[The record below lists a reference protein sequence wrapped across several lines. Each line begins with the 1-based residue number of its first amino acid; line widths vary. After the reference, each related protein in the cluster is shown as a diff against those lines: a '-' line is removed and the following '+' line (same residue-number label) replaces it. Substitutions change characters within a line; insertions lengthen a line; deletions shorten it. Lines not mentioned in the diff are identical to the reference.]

1 MNQVFE
7 NGWVARVICVLCLS
21 LALSGC
27 VTTEER
33 PDGST
38 LVRFHG
44 SEALGLKPAA
54 GNSGNT
60 PAQVQNAPATTNT
73 NAAPSAPMLSTTPLA
88 GLFAKHPY
96 DGTSKTYYPRV
107 ALTIVDWSRN
117 DCWVARAKIWRS
129 SSKSENVAPFSVC
142 FNKQSFDFVL
152 NSAAGMHIFMQ
163 QMALEHSGNVRTEGP
178 KPPMLATLDRQ
189 PMNVDRS
196 QTTYVP
202 FLQQII
208 AETGWKGGAP
218 TNFWIVGYDS
228 ERTTPTA
235 VGATLTPS
243 LSKAQV
249 TDIERALACRPSSTL
264 DKTLQSARIPSDGKT
279 VAALDGLIVFGLQPD
294 MMSFNREGGEVM
306 HFSYFPASVDLSL
319 VVSAAQLKRD
329 KNGNYTRS
337 VRVDKNL
344 YGWLYASM
352 QNGSAVLKCS
362 INYEQNMD

>member
-1 MNQVFE
+1 MNQIFE
-7 NGWVARVICVLCLS
+7 NVWMARILSVLCVTV
-21 LALSGC
+21 ALSGC

-96 DGTSKTYYPRV
+96 DGTSKTFYPRV

-117 DCWVARAKIWRS
+117 DCWVARAKIWHS

-142 FNKQSFDFVL
+142 FNKQSFDSVL
-152 NSAAGMHIFMQ
+152 NSAAGMHIFVQ

-218 TNFWIVGYDS
+218 TNFWIVGYN
-228 ERTTPTA
+228 A
-235 VGATLTPS
+235 QMAAATETNEVVDVQARKS
-243 LSKAQV
+243 LEEALSCKPPKGVEQAM
-249 TDIERALACRPSSTL
+249 RALNISPPRT
-264 DKTLQSARIPSDGKT
+264 SDEFT
-279 VAALDGLIVFGLQPD
+279 AAPLGLTVFGLPVAGVSMSPD
-294 MMSFNREGGEVM
+294 GGEGFYQTRFV
-306 HFSYFPASVDLSL
+306 SELTLAQVNRAASLTSGKSRGFKL
-319 VVSAAQLKRD
+319 PGGKFATLNAAV
-329 KNGNYTRS
+329 KNG
-337 VRVDKNL
+337 
-344 YGWLYASM
+344 
-352 QNGSAVLKCS
+352 AVVLSCMM
-362 INYEQNMD
+362 N

>member
-1 MNQVFE
+1 MNQIFE
-7 NGWVARVICVLCLS
+7 NVWTARILSVLCLTV
-21 LALSGC
+21 ALSGC

-73 NAAPSAPMLSTTPLA
+73 NAAPSAPMLSMTPLA

-163 QMALEHSGNVRTEGP
+163 QLALEHSGNVRTEGP

-218 TNFWIVGYDS
+218 TNFWIVGYNAQ
-228 ERTTPTA
+228 TAATPETNEVVDVQA
-235 VGATLTPS
+235 LKS
-243 LSKAQV
+243 LEEALSCKPQKGVEQAM
-249 TDIERALACRPSSTL
+249 RALKISPPRT
-264 DKTLQSARIPSDGKT
+264 SDEFT
-279 VAALDGLIVFGLQPD
+279 TAPPGLAVFGLPVAGVSMSPD
-294 MMSFNREGGEVM
+294 GDEGFYQTRFASEATLAQVNRAASLTSGKSRGFKLPGGK
-306 HFSYFPASVDLSL
+306 FA
-319 VVSAAQLKRD
+319 
-329 KNGNYTRS
+329 T
-337 VRVDKNL
+337 
-344 YGWLYASM
+344 LYANV
-352 QNGSAVLKCS
+352 QDGAVVLNCT
-362 INYEQNMD
+362 IN

>member
-1 MNQVFE
+1 MNQIFE
-7 NGWVARVICVLCLS
+7 NLWMARILSVLCLTV
-21 LALSGC
+21 ALSGC

-54 GNSGNT
+54 GNSGNI
-60 PAQVQNAPATTNT
+60 PAQVQSTSATTNT
-73 NAAPSAPMLSTTPLA
+73 GTAPSAPMLSTTSLA

-117 DCWVARAKIWRS
+117 DCWVARAKIWHS

-218 TNFWIVGYDS
+218 TNFWIVGYNAQTAAPPDANEAVDVQARKS
-228 ERTTPTA
+228 LEEALSCKPPKGVEQAMRTLKISPPRTSDEFATA
-235 VGATLTPS
+235 PAGLT
-243 LSKAQV
+243 
-249 TDIERALACRPSSTL
+249 
-264 DKTLQSARIPSDGKT
+264 
-279 VAALDGLIVFGLQPD
+279 VFGLPVAGVSMSPD
-294 MMSFNREGGEVM
+294 GDEGFYQTRFASEATLAQVNRAASLTSGKSRGFKLPGGK
-306 HFSYFPASVDLSL
+306 FATLN
-319 VVSAAQLKRD
+319 AAV
-329 KNGNYTRS
+329 KNG
-337 VRVDKNL
+337 
-344 YGWLYASM
+344 
-352 QNGSAVLKCS
+352 AVVLDCT
-362 INYEQNMD
+362 IN

>member
-1 MNQVFE
+1 ML
-7 NGWVARVICVLCLS
+7 RVLSALCLS
-21 LALSGC
+21 AALSGC

-44 SEALGLKPAA
+44 SETLGLKPEA
-54 GNSGNT
+54 GNSGHT

-88 GLFAKHPY
+88 GLFTKHPY

-117 DCWVARAKIWRS
+117 DCWVARAKIWHAS
-129 SSKSENVAPFSVC
+129 NKSENIPPFSVC
-142 FNKQSFDFVL
+142 FNRLSFDFVL
-152 NSAAGMHIFMQ
+152 NSAAGMRIFMQ

-218 TNFWIVGYDS
+218 TNFWIVGYNAQIAATPDTTEVVDVQTLKS
-228 ERTTPTA
+228 LESALSCNPRKGFEQAMRTLKISPHRTIDEFTTA
-235 VGATLTPS
+235 PAGLT
-243 LSKAQV
+243 
-249 TDIERALACRPSSTL
+249 
-264 DKTLQSARIPSDGKT
+264 
-279 VAALDGLIVFGLQPD
+279 VFGLPVAGVSMSPD
-294 MMSFNREGGEVM
+294 GDEGFYQTRFASEATLAQVNRAASLTSGKSRGFKLSGGK
-306 HFSYFPASVDLSL
+306 FATLN
-319 VVSAAQLKRD
+319 AAV
-329 KNGNYTRS
+329 KNG
-337 VRVDKNL
+337 
-344 YGWLYASM
+344 
-352 QNGSAVLKCS
+352 AVVLNCT
-362 INYEQNMD
+362 IN

>member
-7 NGWVARVICVLCLS
+7 NGWMRRVWGVLCLS
-21 LALSGC
+21 VALSGC

-44 SEALGLKPAA
+44 SEALGLKPVNA
-54 GNSGNT
+54 GNAGNT
-60 PAQVQNAPATTNT
+60 QAQIQNAPVAANTNT
-73 NAAPSAPMLSTTPLA
+73 VPPAPMLSTTPLA

-107 ALTIVDWSRN
+107 ALTIVDWTRN

-129 SSKSENVAPFSVC
+129 SGKSENVAPFSVC
-142 FNKQSFDFVL
+142 FNKQSFDSVL

-218 TNFWIVGYDS
+218 TNFWIVGYNAQIAATPEANEVVDVQALKNLES
-228 ERTTPTA
+228 ALSCNPKKGLEQAMRTLKISPPRTSDEFTTTPQ
-235 VGATLTPS
+235 GLT
-243 LSKAQV
+243 
-249 TDIERALACRPSSTL
+249 
-264 DKTLQSARIPSDGKT
+264 
-279 VAALDGLIVFGLQPD
+279 VFGLPAAGVSMSPD
-294 MMSFNREGGEVM
+294 GDEGFYQTRFASEATLAQVNRAASLTSGKSRGFKLPGGK
-306 HFSYFPASVDLSL
+306 FATLN
-319 VVSAAQLKRD
+319 AAV
-329 KNGNYTRS
+329 KNG
-337 VRVDKNL
+337 
-344 YGWLYASM
+344 
-352 QNGSAVLKCS
+352 AVVLDCT
-362 INYEQNMD
+362 IN